1 MNQSKPHASTERSN
15 MGIPTL
21 DDVDVK
27 GKRVLVRVDFNIPL
41 VNGRVSD
48 DTRLRASLPTIQHL
62 CHREAKVIL
71 CSHLGRPGGT
81 PEDTLRLR
89 PVGEH
94 LASLLGQTV
103 KCARDCIGTTTKM
116 DCEDTEPGGVTLLE
130 NLRFH
135 AGEEANDP
143 TFAHDLASNA
153 EMFVNDAFGSMHRAH
168 ASTVGVVS
176 YLPGYTGLLVDREV
190 AMLGG
195 IRDNPKRPLSIILG
209 GAKVSDKL
217 PLLTNLIDS
226 VDTILIGGGM
236 VATFLYAAGYQID
249 ENLVETEQIGTTSRI
264 IEAANQRNVK
274 LVLPKDVIV
283 TRDLV
288 ENAQYQTV
296 SANSIPLGH
305 LIADVGQSAIKEFQ
319 ASISNSKTI
328 FWNGPLGVFE
338 LKPFSSGTR
347 SLAECIVSLPK
358 VTTVV
363 GGGSTAEAITA
374 LGLDEKVT
382 HVSTGGGASL
392 DFLGGTSLPGLEA
405 LKRQVT

>member
-1 MNQSKPHASTERSN
+1 
-15 MGIPTL
+15 
-21 DDVDVK
+21 
-27 GKRVLVRVDFNIPL
+27 
-41 VNGRVSD
+41 
-48 DTRLRASLPTIQHL
+48 
-62 CHREAKVIL
+62 
-71 CSHLGRPGGT
+71 
-81 PEDTLRLR
+81 
-89 PVGEH
+89 
-94 LASLLGQTV
+94 
-103 KCARDCIGTTTKM
+103 
-116 DCEDTEPGGVTLLE
+116 
-130 NLRFH
+130 
-135 AGEEANDP
+135 
-143 TFAHDLASNA
+143 
-153 EMFVNDAFGSMHRAH
+153 
-168 ASTVGVVS
+168 
-176 YLPGYTGLLVDREV
+176 
-190 AMLGG
+190 
-195 IRDNPKRPLSIILG
+195 
-209 GAKVSDKL
+209 
-217 PLLTNLIDS
+217 
-226 VDTILIGGGM
+226 M